1 MEQILNPLSY
11 FAKHHD
17 ELPAFHA
24 AYLALTIIAAAM
36 LNLGFF
42 ALLIAVHMALD
53 VYKYRVVHKSEWR
66 EVGEGVMRESLLD
79 VTLLLLGMVFA
90 VYLYNVTLGAQV
102 TGYGAAKL
110 SLLKGALL
118 FIPKLT
124 ILHHFL
130 KVVSHVHHYIENMH
144 VHINKPWRTVEI
156 TCITICL
163 LSLFLL
169 AFAPSL
175 LQIDRDI
182 ILTIF
187 ANILNPFKI

>member
-1 MEQILNPLSY
+1 MEQILKPLTY

-42 ALLIAVHMALD
+42 AVLVLIHMALD
-53 VYKYRVVHKSEWR
+53 VYKYKVVHHGTWA
-66 EVGEGVMRESLLD
+66 EVAEGVVRESLLD
-79 VTLLLLGMVFA
+79 ITLLLLGMVFA
-90 VYLYNVTLGAQV
+90 VYLYNVTLGGG
-102 TGYGAAKL
+102 TTEL
-110 SLLKGALL
+110 SIKMNILRAMLL

-130 KVVSHVHHYIENMH
+130 KVVSHVHHYIQNMH
-144 VHINKPWRTVEI
+144 VHIHKPWRPVEI
-156 TCITICL
+156 TCMVICL
-163 LSLFLL
+163 IALFLL

-175 LQIDRDI
+175 LQLDRDI
-182 ILTIF
+182 IIHIV
-187 ANILNPFKI
+187 ANILNPLKI